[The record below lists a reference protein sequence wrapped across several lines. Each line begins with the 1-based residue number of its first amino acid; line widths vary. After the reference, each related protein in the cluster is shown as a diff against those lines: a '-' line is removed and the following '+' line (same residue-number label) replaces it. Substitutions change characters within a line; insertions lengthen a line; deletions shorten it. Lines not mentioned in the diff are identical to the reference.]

1 MKEHFIHTLG
11 GYARIYDPAALLRGE
26 KILLWGGLWKSTRQ
40 DHFGEFLERYC
51 ELAPVIQ
58 QFLCQLQIFLL
69 PIDSE
74 ARVRRRIESAIANYL
89 YKQPTPVGQF
99 MDSDIRYLKDLPPGD
114 ARLEVEIYNHE
125 AIFGFPGH
133 VIA

>member
-1 MKEHFIHTLG
+1 VKEHFIHTLG

-40 DHFGEFLERYC
+40 DHFGE
-51 ELAPVIQ
+51 
-58 QFLCQLQIFLL
+58 FLCQLQIFLL